1 MGSPGS
7 LRGRDTHGH
16 LYVRE
21 RAHEQPSTPGTR
33 ACGIAPGQTRATR
46 LDPLRNRNRAF
57 LKPEI
62 GRYHNARARV
72 WVVRVRHKRRTC
84 LYVARG
90 TRDETRKT
98 GPTKWRSV
106 SSLARVTS
114 LIIIAG
120 LLFFP
125 VPRLCG
131 LASCMLARAS
141 TTFLPLRAH
150 ACTHVGTCAYSTCRR
165 SRGNVNA
172 CIHTYALY
180 GRTEKN
186 EFRCARRG
194 QRRLGTSHD
203 DHRRLFPS
211 ALYFLGVSRD
221 SKNTLPLLTF
231 GNYSPLTLVLLSRDL
246 IYVFVC
252 TLVEELLCFRI
263 LLSMYLSTK

>member
-1 MGSPGS
+1 MPARVYGWWECVISDEPVCMWHEVRETKLERQVQQSGAPSALSLGS
-7 LRGRDTHGH
+7 L
-16 LYVRE
+16 L
-21 RAHEQPSTPGTR
+21 
-33 ACGIAPGQTRATR
+33 
-46 LDPLRNRNRAF
+46 
-57 LKPEI
+57 
-62 GRYHNARARV
+62 
-72 WVVRVRHKRRTC
+72 W
-84 LYVARG
+84 
-90 TRDETRKT
+90 
-98 GPTKWRSV
+98 
-106 SSLARVTS
+106 
-114 LIIIAG
+114 
-120 LLFFP
+120 LLLPVCFFFP

-150 ACTHVGTCAYSTCRR
+150 ACTYVGTCAYSTCRR

-172 CIHTYALY
+172 CIHMYALY

-211 ALYFLGVSRD
+211 ALYFLGVVSRD

-252 TLVEELLCFRI
+252 TLVEELLCFRV